1 MRQGDEKRGLAGVE
15 LDASCPLYF
24 SKPRREGRRLV
35 PPVKTTSTHQPTMNT
50 FDLSELVSDFLSS
63 LRTWMSAGD
72 QKERDLLL

>member
-1 MRQGDEKRGLAGVE
+1 MTKNADWPAWNWMSLA
-15 LDASCPLYF
+15 ALYF